1 MIVSRFGRSRP
12 SRLARLVESG
22 RIEVVLAAGLA
33 AMVVLLELATRQP
46 WPGIVLDLVICTAAA
61 ATARWPR
68 AAGVALGAI
77 GAVYLVIPDAWGTLG
92 EYAPLIPILGT
103 GMRGNTRLR
112 AAFTL
117 GYFPILAG
125 RSLVLAPDLYSG
137 LLGWIVW
144 AVMIG
149 FLWLIGNAF
158 VAVTEAHREARA
170 AALVL
175 QRQELSREL
184 HDTIAR
190 SLSKVSM
197 AAERARLRGS
207 ASPDDLRLIADTAA
221 EGIRELRWVMNLLG
235 SPVEPGSLSA
245 QRRTPLD
252 EALAAAEDDLAR
264 HGFAVALSVDGDP
277 RRLPPEHADAL
288 GAATGEAVANIIKY
302 GDPASP
308 SAIVADLT
316 GADAELVFL
325 NTTRTAEEPTAEPGG
340 GTGLAA
346 LRQRLEDL
354 GGELSTV
361 RSERQWR
368 TRVRLPLETV
378 ERPPRQA
385 A

>member
-1 MIVSRFGRSRP
+1 MASSRFGRSRP

-22 RIEVVLAAGLA
+22 RIEVVLAASLA
-33 AMVVLLELATRQP
+33 AIVILLELATRQP
-46 WPGIVLDLVICTAAA
+46 WPGIVLDLVTCTAAA

-77 GAVYLVIPDAWGTLG
+77 GVVYLVIPDAWGTLG
-92 EYAPLIPILGT
+92 EYALLIPILGA

-125 RSLVLAPDLYSG
+125 RSLVLAPDITSG

-144 AVMIG
+144 GVLIG

-158 VAVTEAHREARA
+158 VAVTVAHRQARA

-197 AAERARLRGS
+197 AAERARLRGG
-207 ASPDDLRLIADTAA
+207 ASPDDLRLISDTAA
-221 EGIRELRWVMNLLG
+221 EGIRELRWVMNLLR
-235 SPVEPGSLSA
+235 SPVELDSLSA

-252 EALAAAEDDLAR
+252 EALAAAEDDLVR
-264 HGFAVALSVDGDP
+264 HGFVVALSVEGDP
-277 RRLPPEHADAL
+277 RRLPPQHADAL

-325 NTTRTAEEPTAEPGG
+325 NTTRTAEPTAEAGG

-346 LRQRLEDL
+346 LRQRLEGL
-354 GGELSTV
+354 GGELSTT
-361 RSERQWR
+361 RSDRQWR
-368 TRVRLPLETV
+368 TRVRLPLETA